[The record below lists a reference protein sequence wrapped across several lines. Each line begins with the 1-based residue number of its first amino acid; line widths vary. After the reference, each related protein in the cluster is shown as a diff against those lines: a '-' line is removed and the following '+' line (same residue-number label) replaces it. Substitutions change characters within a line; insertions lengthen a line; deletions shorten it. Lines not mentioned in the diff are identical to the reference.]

1 MSREKIPAETPR
13 KPPAEAAKPS
23 GSFLAKPS
31 FQRRRGRAARV
42 GKAKPKSRGNHRKAS
57 ARTNTPRE
65 LPVGA
70 ECAGTA
76 GPRRPRSGR
85 PGRGRDTG
93 WSGAGSIRRGRTAPQ
108 KLPGGTAREEAPAEH
123 PQEPAG
129 RNRRATPSR
138 RNHPEPPGKK
148 HPPGTPRRPPAGA
161 AKPNE
166 SFLAKPSFQRR
177 REWKF
182 LLRLFSKSR
191 KAGRSTRRNPAGTTR
206 RSGEAE

>member
-65 LPVGA
+65 LPAGE

-76 GPRRPRSGR
+76 GPRRPLSGR
-85 PGRGRDTG
+85 PGRWPEAAKPPGGPGAGRDTG
-93 WSGAGSIRRGRTAPQ
+93 WRAAGGVRRGAACPVETAGRRR
-108 KLPGGTAREEAPAEH
+108 KKTPAE
-123 PQEPAG
+123 
-129 RNRRATPSR
+129 TPR
-138 RNHPEPPGKK
+138 ELPDGEPPD
-148 HPPGTPRRPPAGA
+148 
-161 AKPNE
+161 
-166 SFLAKPSFQRR
+166 Q
-177 REWKF
+177 
-182 LLRLFSKSR
+182 
-191 KAGRSTRRNPAGTTR
+191 NPAGTTR
-206 RSGEAE
+206 RGGEAE